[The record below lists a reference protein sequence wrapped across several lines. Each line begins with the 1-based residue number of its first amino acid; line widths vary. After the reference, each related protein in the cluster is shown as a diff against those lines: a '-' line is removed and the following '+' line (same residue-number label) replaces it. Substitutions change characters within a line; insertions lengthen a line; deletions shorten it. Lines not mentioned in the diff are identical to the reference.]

1 MMDLLHWDRTVFD
14 WINSGWSNA
23 VLDEILPW
31 ISHLGD
37 AAAVWLWIALLGLL
51 MTWQTAGTIRADC
64 ERKRQGTIVKAI
76 ALSCLY
82 LALIYGVNAGTYNG
96 LKHLFY
102 RPRPYLEKA
111 VTLRVSPATASHLR
125 RDSSFPSGHAA
136 NAFMVAAIFAERFRR
151 KRYGLYGLAAMVALS
166 RIYLGVHY
174 PTDVLAGSCSGL
186 AITWFMLSLRP
197 LGQHEP

>member
-1 MMDLLHWDRTVFD
+1 MRNLLHWDRTVFD

-37 AAAVWLWIALLGLL
+37 AAAVWLWLALLGLL
-51 MTWQTAGTIRADC
+51 LIRPLAGPIKPDYDRKQRDTIF
-64 ERKRQGTIVKAI
+64 KAI

-82 LALIYGVNAGTYNG
+82 LALIYFVNAGTYNG
-96 LKHLFY
+96 LKHFFY
-102 RPRPYLEKA
+102 RPRPFVEQA
-111 VTLRVSPATASHLR
+111 VTLRVSPETASSLR
-125 RDSSFPSGHAA
+125 NESSFPSGHAA

-174 PTDVLAGSCSGL
+174 PSDVLVGSCSGL
-186 AITWFMLSLRP
+186 TITWFMLSFRP
-197 LGQHEP
+197 LGQHGT